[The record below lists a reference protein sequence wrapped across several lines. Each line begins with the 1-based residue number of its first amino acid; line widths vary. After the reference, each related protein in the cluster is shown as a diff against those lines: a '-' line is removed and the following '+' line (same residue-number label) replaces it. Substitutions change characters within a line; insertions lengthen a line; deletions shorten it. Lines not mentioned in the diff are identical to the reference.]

1 MANLKKYVYYSKKN
15 PYMKYYKNDSYCVS
29 CEGHYIGK
37 AGAQPHSSIIHHMT
51 LDGRKLNP
59 KKDKKNNKVISEIK
73 PDNSKIVSN
82 DNNSS
87 SEDDAHHTTMKDA
100 DRIIILNLKIN
111 QLEKMGLMEYALK
124 LRIQH
129 NIFSQQKPE
138 KPADTIPATML
149 LTLWSNETDA
159 VRQNLFYQLYVMKSC
174 GASDDDIISMIS
186 MHMLNTIPEK
196 PAEKSETQ
204 KQLEL
209 QIVSLAVKNMNRE
222 PLDDLL
228 RIQKSIGKTNNGSLD
243 DFALRLKK
251 LKEPK
256 MTHVGILPA
265 PTTGP
270 VLPSAKMTIPHILTH
285 NRKLPPVNQV
295 FPMGET
301 IFSKDSHGMY
311 FEFDESVYHD
321 DLNMAR
327 NFAIPL
333 DYADMSIPDAVS
345 N

>member
-1 MANLKKYVYYSKKN
+1 MVNLKKYVYYSKKN

-37 AGAQPHSSIIHHMT
+37 AGAQPHSSKIHHMT

-138 KPADTIPATML
+138 KPADTISATML
-149 LTLWSNETDA
+149 LALWNNETDA
-159 VRQNLFYQLYVMKSC
+159 ARKNLLFQLYAMKSG
-174 GASDDDIISMIS
+174 GASDDDIIDMMS
-186 MHMLNTIPEK
+186 MHMLCPPADK
-196 PAEKSETQ
+196 PAEQSETE

-209 QIVSLAVKNMNRE
+209 QLVSLAVKNMNRD
-222 PLDDLL
+222 PLDDLF
-228 RIQKSIGKTNNGSLD
+228 RIQKSTGKTNSGSLD

-265 PTTGP
+265 PATGP
-270 VLPSAKMTIPHILTH
+270 VLPSEKRTVSFLINH
-285 NRKLPPVNQV
+285 NRKIPPVKQV
-295 FPMGET
+295 FPMGGT

-311 FEFDESVYHD
+311 FDFDESAYND
-321 DLNMAR
+321 DVHMTR

-333 DYADMSIPDAVS
+333 DYVDMSIPDAVS

>member
-37 AGAQPHSSIIHHMT
+37 AGAQPHSSKIHHMT
-51 LDGRKLNP
+51 LDGRKLNS
-59 KKDKKNNKVISEIK
+59 KKDKKIASEIK

-124 LRIQH
+124 LRIQN

-149 LTLWSNETDA
+149 LTLWNNETDA
-159 VRQNLFYQLYVMKSC
+159 VRQNLLYQLYVMKSC

-186 MHMLNTIPEK
+186 MHMLNIIPEK
-196 PAEKSETQ
+196 PAEKSELQ

-209 QIVSLAVKNMNRE
+209 QIVRNGIENMNRE
-222 PLDDLL
+222 PLDDLF
-228 RIQKSIGKTNNGSLD
+228 RIQKSTGKTNSGSLVD

-265 PTTGP
+265 PATGP
-270 VLPSAKMTIPHILTH
+270 VLPSAKRTIPFLIND
-285 NRKLPPVNQV
+285 NRKIPPVKQV

-301 IFSKDSHGMY
+301 IFSKDSHSMH

-327 NFAIPL
+327 NFPIPL

>member
-1 MANLKKYVYYSKKN
+1 
-15 PYMKYYKNDSYCVS
+15 
-29 CEGHYIGK
+29 
-37 AGAQPHSSIIHHMT
+37 
-51 LDGRKLNP
+51 
-59 KKDKKNNKVISEIK
+59 
-73 PDNSKIVSN
+73 
-82 DNNSS
+82 
-87 SEDDAHHTTMKDA
+87 MKDA
-100 DRIIILNLKIN
+100 DMVIALNLKIN
-111 QLEKMGLMEYALK
+111 QLENMGLVDYATE
-124 LRIQH
+124 LRIQN

-149 LTLWSNETDA
+149 LTLWNNETDA
-159 VRQNLFYQLYVMKSC
+159 ARKNLFYQLYVMKSC
-174 GASDDDIISMIS
+174 GTSDDDIISMIS

-196 PAEKSETQ
+196 PAEKSELQ

-209 QIVSLAVKNMNRE
+209 QIVRNGIENMNRE
-222 PLDDLL
+222 PLDDLF
-228 RIQKSIGKTNNGSLD
+228 RIQKSTGKTNSGSLVD

-265 PTTGP
+265 PATGP
-270 VLPSAKMTIPHILTH
+270 VLQSAKRTIPFLIND
-285 NRKLPPVNQV
+285 NRKIPPVKQV

-311 FEFDESVYHD
+311 FEFDESAHND

-333 DYADMSIPDAVS
+333 DYETMSIPDAVS

>member
-1 MANLKKYVYYSKKN
+1 MTKDSKDYTHYSKKN
-15 PYMKYYKNDSYCVS
+15 LFMKHDGAESFCVL
-29 CEGHYIGK
+29 CDRTFNGK
-37 AGAQPHSSIIHHMT
+37 RGAQVHSSKIHNMT

-59 KKDKKNNKVISEIK
+59 KKDKKIASEIK
-73 PDNSKIVSN
+73 PDNSKIISN
-82 DNNSS
+82 ENNSS
-87 SEDDAHHTTMKDA
+87 SEDESHRKTIKDA
-100 DRIIILNLKIN
+100 DMVIALNLKIN
-111 QLEKMGLMEYALK
+111 QLENMGLVDYATE
-124 LRIQH
+124 LRIQN

-149 LTLWSNETDA
+149 LTLWNNETDA
-159 VRQNLFYQLYVMKSC
+159 ARKNLLYQLYVMKTC
-174 GASDDDIISMIS
+174 GASDDDVIDMIS

-196 PAEKSETQ
+196 PAEKSELQ

-209 QIVSLAVKNMNRE
+209 QIVRNGIENMNRE
-222 PLDDLL
+222 PLDDLF
-228 RIQKSIGKTNNGSLD
+228 RIQKSTGKTNSGSLVD

-265 PTTGP
+265 PATGP
-270 VLPSAKMTIPHILTH
+270 VLPSAKRTIPFLIND
-285 NRKLPPVNQV
+285 NRKIPPVKQV

-321 DLNMAR
+321 DLNMAQ
-327 NFAIPL
+327 NFVIPL
-333 DYADMSIPDAVS
+333 DYETMSIPDAVS